1 MLNNGDK
8 LIVTKKVASFLDKG
22 DIAKVINVN
31 DDGII
36 TFAFGNNF
44 VHMGV
49 MSHDEASEHFEVM
62 QEKKTAPTVTQEHI
76 DEIMSNSTFEVD
88 TLFNKCTMVA
98 CQLPNGF
105 VIVESSACVSPEN
118 YDYKMGEEI
127 CMKKIKD
134 KIWELEGY
142 RLQSELYE
150 MNKPDCDKHDYED
163 CDCYNCE
170 DYDDCEEPYCDFCD
184 DCDCPCHPNF

>member
-8 LIVTKKVASFLDKG
+8 LVVVKKVASFLDKG

-36 TFAFGNNF
+36 TFAFGDNF

-49 MSHDEASEHFEVM
+49 MSHDEAYEHFEVM
-62 QEKKTAPTVTQEHI
+62 PEKTAPTITQEHI
-76 DEIMSNSTFEVD
+76 DEIMNNSTFDVE
-88 TLFNKCTMVA
+88 TMFHKCTIVA

-118 YDYKMGEEI
+118 YDEKMGFDI

-134 KIWELEGY
+134 KVWELEGY
-142 RLQSELYE
+142 RLQSELYG
-150 MNKPDCDKHDYED
+150 MNKSDCDKCDYED

-184 DCDCPCHPNF
+184 DCECPCHPNH

>member
-8 LIVTKKVASFLDKG
+8 LVVVKKVASFLDKG

-36 TFAFGNNF
+36 TFAFGDNF

-49 MSHDEASEHFEVM
+49 MSHDEAYEHFEVM
-62 QEKKTAPTVTQEHI
+62 PEKTAPTITQEHI
-76 DEIMSNSTFEVD
+76 DEIMENSTFDVD
-88 TLFNKCTMVA
+88 TLFGKCTMVA
-98 CQLPNGF
+98 CKLPNGF
-105 VIVESSACVSPEN
+105 VIVEYSACVSPEN

-142 RLQSELYE
+142 RLQEELYRE
-150 MNKPDCDKHDYED
+150 KMNEEPSCPCCCGDCDECFYDEEEFEED
-163 CDCYNCE
+163 E
-170 DYDDCEEPYCDFCD
+170 DDDCEFSFECCW
-184 DCDCPCHPNF
+184 C